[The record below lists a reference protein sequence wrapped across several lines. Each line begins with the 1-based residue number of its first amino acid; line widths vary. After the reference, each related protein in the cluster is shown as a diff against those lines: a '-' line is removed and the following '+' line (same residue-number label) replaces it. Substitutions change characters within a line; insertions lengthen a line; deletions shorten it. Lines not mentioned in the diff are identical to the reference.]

1 MWWAQLLNVIAGI
14 HGTGVAAATNSYE
27 SIATVSVGSTSVADV
42 TFSSIPSTFKHLQIR
57 YLAKSARSGN
67 TLDELNLRFNSDTG
81 NNYAEHSV
89 FGTGSVAAVG
99 ANTSQSNIELGQGW
113 LGTTTAGSQF
123 GVGVVDILDYTNTSK
138 NTTVRVLGGLDM
150 NGSGRVGLGSGLWM
164 NTSAVTSI
172 TLYAQN
178 ANLVQYS
185 SFALYGI
192 KG

>member
-1 MWWAQLLNVIAGI
+1 MLNNLATILDQ
-14 HGTGVAAATNSYE
+14 GVAASTTSYE
-27 SIATVSVGSTSVADV
+27 SIATVTVGASSVSDV
-42 TFSSIPSTFKHLQIR
+42 VFSSIPSTYKHLQVR

-81 NNYAEHSV
+81 NNYAQHAV
-89 FGTGSVAAVG
+89 FGDGSS
-99 ANTSQSNIELGQGW
+99 ANTQATTSQNNIELGSGW

-123 GVGVVDILDYTNTSK
+123 GVGVLDIFDYTNTSK
-138 NTTVRVLGGLDM
+138 NTTIRVLGGLDM

>member
-1 MWWAQLLNVIAGI
+1 MWWAQLLNQIAAI
-14 HGTGVAAATNSYE
+14 HGTGVAASTNSYE
-27 SIATVSVGSTSVADV
+27 SIATVTVGSTSVADV
-42 TFSSIPSTFKHLQIR
+42 TFSSIPSTYKHLQIR
-57 YLAKSARSGN
+57 YLAKSARTDN

-89 FGTGSVAAVG
+89 FGNGSGAFTG

-113 LGTTTAGSQF
+113 LGTSAGGSQF
-123 GVGVVDILDYTNTSK
+123 GVGVVDVLDYTNTSK

-164 NTSAVTSI
+164 NTNAVTSI

-178 ANLVQYS
+178 GNIVQYS
-185 SFALYGI
+185 QFALYGI